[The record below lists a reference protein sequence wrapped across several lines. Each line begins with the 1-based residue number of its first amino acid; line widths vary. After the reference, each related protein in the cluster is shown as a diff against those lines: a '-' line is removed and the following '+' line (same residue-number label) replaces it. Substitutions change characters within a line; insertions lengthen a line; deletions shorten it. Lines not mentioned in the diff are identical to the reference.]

1 MDNFTKYL
9 KLKVVLT
16 P

>member
-1 MDNFTKYL
+1 VQG
-9 KLKVVLT
+9 KVVLT